1 MNDKR
6 YENAKSSNYSL
17 NLVNGKEKEPLIQIK
32 SGNLNFILLIK
43 LMAHYNQ
50 TPQI

>member
-17 NLVNGKEKEPLIQIK
+17 NLVNGKEKKEPLIQIK

-43 LMAHYNQ
+43 LI
-50 TPQI
+50 TF